1 MRLPRPTDPDADWC
15 DWVVVHRVM
24 TRRPVG
30 RALEWAELVAV
41 RDRLAARGR
50 LGDLG
55 AVTGLTGLQ
64 LGRFEVLDQ
73 QLVRRAS

>member
-55 AVTGLTGLQ
+55 AVTGLSVVPAERRG
-64 LGRFEVLDQ
+64 GRGYGGP
-73 QLVRRAS
+73 ST